1 MSRRPV
7 QVGFAG
13 VSAEWLDDELATL
26 QRQQRMRVSAV
37 FDPTPA
43 VGALGAQRLG
53 ATHCRGFL
61 QLLRSSSV
69 DALVVANPG
78 WMGWHTVLQA
88 VRLGLPTLF
97 VASRLDD
104 EAFFDVQLPDTIR
117 LETAV
122 SYARGTGGGFL
133 MPGLPLR
140 WLPVTIRVRELTATA
155 LGAIE
160 QLEVD
165 APGLALRSRS
175 LAELVDWSLSIV
187 QSAPASVQVHTTA
200 AGMEMVLQ
208 CRRRRSN
215 GESVSVV
222 LRGLRQHRSGDV
234 AEADVQF
241 EAHGA
246 CRHGDFQ
253 LAAPFQIRHSIGR
266 TAVDEKLNA
275 DRSSYDIM
283 LDLFGRRLVGGLV
296 PVPDFV
302 DLLRARN
309 LVVSAIQSLDHK
321 EPIPVSEEG
330 LGA

>member
-1 MSRRPV
+1 
-7 QVGFAG
+7 
-13 VSAEWLDDELATL
+13 
-26 QRQQRMRVSAV
+26 
-37 FDPTPA
+37 
-43 VGALGAQRLG
+43 
-53 ATHCRGFL
+53 
-61 QLLRSSSV
+61 
-69 DALVVANPG
+69 
-78 WMGWHTVLQA
+78 
-88 VRLGLPTLF
+88 
-97 VASRLDD
+97 
-104 EAFFDVQLPDTIR
+104 
-117 LETAV
+117 
-122 SYARGTGGGFL
+122 
-133 MPGLPLR
+133 
-140 WLPVTIRVRELTATA
+140 
-155 LGAIE
+155 
-160 QLEVD
+160 
-165 APGLALRSRS
+165 
-175 LAELVDWSLSIV
+175 
-187 QSAPASVQVHTTA
+187 
-200 AGMEMVLQ
+200 MVLQ

-309 LVVSAIQSLDHK
+309 LVVAAIQSLDHK